1 MKVQVTRKCPGS
13 EQHHSECFQTLE
25 TAGSTQEAINTFKN
39 CSLQMSFLHVL
50 HQGLLE
56 DGDKKGYGSQLHT
69 TRMFKWFG
77 LVFFFPKPMVRMD
90 WGKHNPHYTLC
101 PMWGLVASLCCYK
114 CHCWRVRNLTT
125 TKNPKHPGIAIPHH
139 KVTVSSMQ
147 YSLLF
152 TFLHFWFAS
161 VRFNAGSMWRGRNP
175 SHRTPEIAYSAVS
188 Q

>member
-1 MKVQVTRKCPGS
+1 MSAFKPLRLLGLHKRQSTPSRIVLFRCLSCMSCIRVCKKMGIRKVMGLSSAP
-13 EQHHSECFQTLE
+13 HHSNVEMIWV
-25 TAGSTQEAINTFKN
+25 G
-39 CSLQMSFLHVL
+39 
-50 HQGLLE
+50 
-56 DGDKKGYGSQLHT
+56 
-69 TRMFKWFG
+69 
-77 LVFFFPKPMVRMD
+77 FFFPKPMVRTD

-125 TKNPKHPGIAIPHH
+125 TKNPKPPGIAIPHH

-188 Q
+188 QYLVSL